1 MSGHSKWSQIKR
13 QKGLADQKRG
23 QAFTKLANITIAVR
37 AGGGITDPNS
47 NFKLRLA
54 IEKAKA
60 LNMPKENIQ
69 RAIERAKGAGAREL
83 EEVIYEGFG
92 PSGVAILIEVAT
104 DNRQRTAQEIKN
116 IFENSGGRLA
126 GPGATAYLFQN
137 VGMISVALAG
147 KTVDEVM
154 EQAIEAGAQDLEEAG
169 EEILIYT
176 KPEELH
182 QVQEKL
188 TQAGLKIVE
197 AELTFKP
204 VSTIPITTSAEAAKI
219 LSFLEKLEANEDV
232 QRVFANFDI
241 PDEIL
246 KGFTPKGLA

>member
-23 QAFTKLANITIAVR
+23 QAFTKLANAITIAVR

-60 LNMPKENIQ
+60 LNMAKENIQ
-69 RAIERAKGAGAREL
+69 RALRRAQGEL
-83 EEVIYEGFG
+83 GGEIEEVIYEGFG
-92 PSGVAILIEVAT
+92 PGGVAILIEAAT
-104 DNRQRTAQEIKN
+104 SNRQRIAQELKN
-116 IFENSGGRLA
+116 IFENSGGDLA
-126 GPGATAYLFQN
+126 GPGATAHFFQS

-147 KTVDEVM
+147 KTEDEIM
-154 EQAIEAGAQDLEEAG
+154 EQAIEVGAQDLETAG
-169 EEILIYT
+169 REILVYT

-182 QVQEKL
+182 QIREKL
-188 TQAGLKIVE
+188 VQAGFKIVE

-204 VSTIPITTSAEAAKI
+204 VSVVPITTSAETAKI
-219 LSFLEKLEANEDV
+219 LSFLEKLEENEAV

-246 KGFTPKGLA
+246 KGLA

>member
-23 QAFTKLANITIAVR
+23 QAFTKLANAITLAVKN
-37 AGGGITDPNS
+37 GGGITDPAA

-69 RAIERAKGAGAREL
+69 RALRRAQGELGREL
-83 EEVIYEGFG
+83 EEVTYEGFG
-92 PSGVAILIEVAT
+92 PSGVAILIEAAT

-116 IFENSGGRLA
+116 IFENSGGSLA
-126 GPGATAYLFQN
+126 GPGATAHFFQS
-137 VGMISVALAG
+137 VGMISVKLDS
-147 KTVDEVM
+147 KTEDEIM
-154 EQAIEAGAQDLEEAG
+154 EQAIEVGAQDLETAG

-176 KPEELH
+176 EPEELH
-182 QVQEKL
+182 QVREQLVDK
-188 TQAGLKIVE
+188 GLHIVE
-197 AELTFKP
+197 AELTLKP
-204 VSTIPITTSAEAAKI
+204 TSTIPINSSEEATKV
-219 LSFLEKLEANEDV
+219 LSFLEKLEGNEAV

-246 KGFTPKGLA
+246 KGLS